1 MIRKR
6 RLWGVIVD
14 RRRMVKMETG
24 MKAAVHLEDGK
35 MVRPV
40 IAGNWKMNKTV
51 AEAVDFVSR
60 LVKALD
66 PSPAPEVIIAPPFTA
81 LQAVAALLQGSPVC
95 LAAQNLHEAEKGA
108 YTGEIS
114 GAMIREAGCTH
125 VIIGHS
131 ERRTLFG
138 EQDERI
144 HRKLLAAL
152 AAGLKPIFCIGETL
166 QEREEGRMKNV
177 IERQIKEGLNN
188 LTADDIRRTLVAYEP
203 VWAIG
208 TGRTATPAQAEEVH
222 RLIREWIAGSYG
234 NEAAAEMAV
243 LYGGSVTP
251 KNIADLMSQTDINGA
266 LVGGASLDVGSFV
279 QLVAYQSIE
288 GV

>member
-1 MIRKR
+1 
-6 RLWGVIVD
+6 
-14 RRRMVKMETG
+14 
-24 MKAAVHLEDGK
+24 LEDEK

-40 IAGNWKMNKTV
+40 IAGNWKMNKTN

-60 LVKALD
+60 LVEALG
-66 PSPAPEVIIAPPFTA
+66 PRPEPEVIIAPPFTA
-81 LQAVAALLQGSPVC
+81 LHAVAKLLPGSPLL

-114 GAMIREAGCTH
+114 AAMVREAGCTH
-125 VIIGHS
+125 AIIGHS

-138 EQDERI
+138 ETNERI
-144 HRKLLAAL
+144 NRKLKAAL
-152 AAGLKPIFCIGETL
+152 AAGLKPIFCVGETL
-166 QEREEGRMKNV
+166 QERDEGRMQDV
-177 IERQIKEGLNN
+177 IERQTKEGLIN
-188 LTADDIRRTLVAYEP
+188 LTAGDIRRTLIAYEP

-208 TGRTATPAQAEEVH
+208 TGRTATPEQAEEVH
-222 RLIREWIAGSYG
+222 RFIREWIAGSYG
-234 NEAAAEMAV
+234 SEAAEAMAI

-251 KNIADLMSQTDINGA
+251 KNIANLMSQPDINGA

-279 QLVAYQSIE
+279 QLVEYQSIE

>member
-1 MIRKR
+1 
-6 RLWGVIVD
+6 
-14 RRRMVKMETG
+14 
-24 MKAAVHLEDGK
+24 

-60 LVKALD
+60 LLKALN
-66 PSPAPEVIIAPPFTA
+66 PIPEPEVIIAPPFTA
-81 LQAVAALLQGSPVC
+81 LQAVAGLLQGSPVR

-144 HRKLLAAL
+144 RRKLVAAL

-188 LTADDIRRTLVAYEP
+188 LTADDIRGALIAYEP

-208 TGRTATPAQAEEVH
+208 TGRTATPLQAEEVH
-222 RLIREWIAGSYG
+222 RFIREWITGSYG
-234 NEAAAEMAV
+234 NEAAAEMAI

-251 KNIADLMSQTDINGA
+251 KNIAELMSQPDINGA

-279 QLVAYQSIE
+279 QLVAYQSTE

>member
-1 MIRKR
+1 MEI
-6 RLWGVIVD
+6 
-14 RRRMVKMETG
+14 KMNYD
-24 MKAAVHLEDGK
+24 AYLEDWK

-60 LVKALD
+60 LVKALT
-66 PSPAPEVIIAPPFTA
+66 PRPEPEVIIAPPFTA
-81 LQAVAALLQGSPVC
+81 LQAVAALLQGSPIR

-144 HRKLLAAL
+144 HRKLVAAF

-188 LTADDIRRTLVAYEP
+188 LTADDIRGALVAYEP

-222 RLIREWIAGSYG
+222 RFIREWIAGRYG
-234 NEAAAEMAV
+234 NEAAAEMAI

-251 KNIADLMSQTDINGA
+251 KNISDLMSQPDINGA

>member
-1 MIRKR
+1 M
-6 RLWGVIVD
+6 GVIVD
-14 RRRMVKMETG
+14 RRRTAPMEIKMNDD
-24 MKAAVHLEDGK
+24 AYLEDWK

-60 LVKALD
+60 LVKALT
-66 PSPAPEVIIAPPFTA
+66 PRPEPEVIIAPPFTA
-81 LQAVAALLQGSPVC
+81 LQAVAALLQGSPIR

-144 HRKLLAAL
+144 HRKLAAAF

-188 LTADDIRRTLVAYEP
+188 LTADDIRGALVAYEP

-222 RLIREWIAGSYG
+222 RFIREWIAGRYG
-234 NEAAAEMAV
+234 NEAAAEMAI

-251 KNIADLMSQTDINGA
+251 KNISDLMSQPDINGA

>member
-1 MIRKR
+1 
-6 RLWGVIVD
+6 
-14 RRRMVKMETG
+14 

-60 LVKALD
+60 LVKALT
-66 PSPAPEVIIAPPFTA
+66 PRPEPEVIIAPPFTA
-81 LQAVAALLQGSPVC
+81 LQAVAELLQRSPVH

-144 HRKLLAAL
+144 HRK
-152 AAGLKPIFCIGETL
+152 PIFCIGETL
-166 QEREEGRMKNV
+166 QEREDGRMKNV

-208 TGRTATPAQAEEVH
+208 TGRTATPVQAEEVH
-222 RLIREWIAGSYG
+222 RFIREWIAGSFG
-234 NEAAAEMAV
+234 NEAAAEMAI

-251 KNIADLMSQTDINGA
+251 KNIADLMSQPDINGA

>member
-1 MIRKR
+1 M
-6 RLWGVIVD
+6 GVIVD
-14 RRRMVKMETG
+14 RRRTAPMEIKMNYD
-24 MKAAVHLEDGK
+24 AYLEDWK

-60 LVKALD
+60 LVKALT
-66 PSPAPEVIIAPPFTA
+66 PRPEPEVIIAPPFTA
-81 LQAVAALLQGSPVC
+81 LQAVAALLQGSPIR

-144 HRKLLAAL
+144 HRKLAAAF

-188 LTADDIRRTLVAYEP
+188 LTADDIRGALVAYEP

-222 RLIREWIAGSYG
+222 RFIREWIAGRYG
-234 NEAAAEMAV
+234 NEAAAEMAI

-251 KNIADLMSQTDINGA
+251 KNISDLMSQPDINGA

>member
-1 MIRKR
+1 MAP
-6 RLWGVIVD
+6 
-14 RRRMVKMETG
+14 MEIM
-24 MKAAVHLEDGK
+24 MKDAVHLEDEK
-35 MVRPV
+35 MVRPI

-60 LVKALD
+60 LLKAL
-66 PSPAPEVIIAPPFTA
+66 PPRTEPEVIIAPPFTA
-81 LQAVAALLQGSPVC
+81 LQAVAELLQGSPVR

-114 GAMIREAGCTH
+114 GAMIFEAGCTH

-144 HRKLLAAL
+144 HRKLVAAL

-166 QEREEGRMKNV
+166 QEREKGRMKNV

-208 TGRTATPAQAEEVH
+208 TGRTATPVQAEEVH
-222 RLIREWIAGSYG
+222 RFIREWIAGSYG
-234 NEAAAEMAV
+234 KEAAAEMAI

-251 KNIADLMSQTDINGA
+251 KNITDLMSQPDINGA
-266 LVGGASLDVGSFV
+266 LVGGASLDIGSFV